1 MFNSIFDEL
10 KEVNYFT
17 RNNRFQEPFHV
28 KHFQRNITFEESSSK
43 SSVVFRS
50 QASIYD
56 RTFLWIYLTAY
67 YFRKK
72 SSITDAQLGYM
83 QTFKN
88 IEIFKVKLRLSKPS
102 RLLKRVAFLLFFKI
116 ETKLKFEVAA
126 TIRSK
131 KLAIDKL
138 KVFEKRSYK
147 DVLKTAVC

>member
-1 MFNSIFDEL
+1 
-10 KEVNYFT
+10 
-17 RNNRFQEPFHV
+17 
-28 KHFQRNITFEESSSK
+28 
-43 SSVVFRS
+43 
-50 QASIYD
+50 
-56 RTFLWIYLTAY
+56 
-67 YFRKK
+67 
-72 SSITDAQLGYM
+72 M

-102 RLLKRVAFLLFFKI
+102 RLLKRVAFLLIFKI

-126 TIRSK
+126 TIRSN

>member
-1 MFNSIFDEL
+1 
-10 KEVNYFT
+10 
-17 RNNRFQEPFHV
+17 
-28 KHFQRNITFEESSSK
+28 
-43 SSVVFRS
+43 
-50 QASIYD
+50 
-56 RTFLWIYLTAY
+56 
-67 YFRKK
+67 
-72 SSITDAQLGYM
+72 M

-131 KLAIDKL
+131 KLAIDRL

>member
-1 MFNSIFDEL
+1 
-10 KEVNYFT
+10 
-17 RNNRFQEPFHV
+17 
-28 KHFQRNITFEESSSK
+28 
-43 SSVVFRS
+43 
-50 QASIYD
+50 
-56 RTFLWIYLTAY
+56 
-67 YFRKK
+67 
-72 SSITDAQLGYM
+72 M

-102 RLLKRVAFLLFFKI
+102 RLLKRVAFLLILKI

>member
-1 MFNSIFDEL
+1 
-10 KEVNYFT
+10 
-17 RNNRFQEPFHV
+17 
-28 KHFQRNITFEESSSK
+28 
-43 SSVVFRS
+43 
-50 QASIYD
+50 
-56 RTFLWIYLTAY
+56 
-67 YFRKK
+67 
-72 SSITDAQLGYM
+72 M

-102 RLLKRVAFLLFFKI
+102 RLLKRVAFLFIFKI

>member
-1 MFNSIFDEL
+1 
-10 KEVNYFT
+10 
-17 RNNRFQEPFHV
+17 
-28 KHFQRNITFEESSSK
+28 
-43 SSVVFRS
+43 
-50 QASIYD
+50 
-56 RTFLWIYLTAY
+56 
-67 YFRKK
+67 
-72 SSITDAQLGYM
+72 M

-102 RLLKRVAFLLFFKI
+102 RLLKRVAFLLIFKT

>member
-1 MFNSIFDEL
+1 
-10 KEVNYFT
+10 
-17 RNNRFQEPFHV
+17 
-28 KHFQRNITFEESSSK
+28 
-43 SSVVFRS
+43 
-50 QASIYD
+50 
-56 RTFLWIYLTAY
+56 
-67 YFRKK
+67 
-72 SSITDAQLGYM
+72 M

-102 RLLKRVAFLLFFKI
+102 RLLKRVAFLLIFKI

-138 KVFEKRSYK
+138 KVFEKRSYE

>member
-1 MFNSIFDEL
+1 
-10 KEVNYFT
+10 
-17 RNNRFQEPFHV
+17 
-28 KHFQRNITFEESSSK
+28 
-43 SSVVFRS
+43 
-50 QASIYD
+50 
-56 RTFLWIYLTAY
+56 
-67 YFRKK
+67 
-72 SSITDAQLGYM
+72 M

-102 RLLKRVAFLLFFKI
+102 RLLKRVAFLLIFKI